1 MAKCARCNAR
11 KARRRCPALG
21 NDICNLCCG
30 RIRGKEISCPP
41 GCPYLAHH
49 APYQEKRILERRSG
63 PEAGAVRRRREPE
76 LDDRMKWLLFSA
88 EAALKEIADRNPA
101 FRDKD
106 ALFACEYA
114 RDKLARG
121 ERRIILPGEARRPG
135 NLAGE
140 ALHQAVSR
148 CRFERTTLIAGA
160 AEAYTV
166 EEQAAALDYLIGAV
180 RSLARDDWEGR
191 TFLDKLSERFGRSGG
206 AIDELRLIKPA

>member
-1 MAKCARCNAR
+1 MAKCARCDTR
-11 KARRRCPALG
+11 KARRHCPALG
-21 NDICNLCCG
+21 SDICTLCCG
-30 RIRGKEISCPP
+30 RLRGKEISCPP
-41 GCPYLAHH
+41 GCAYLAHH

-63 PEAGAVRRRREPE
+63 PEAGPARRRKEPD
-76 LDDRMKWLLFSA
+76 LDDRMKWLFVSA

-106 ALFACEYA
+106 VLLACEYA

-140 ALHQAVSR
+140 ALHRAVSR
-148 CRFERTTLIAGA
+148 CRFERTTLIAGT

-166 EEQAAALDYLIGAV
+166 EEQAAALDYLVRAA
-180 RSLARDDWEGR
+180 RSLALNDWEGR
-191 TFLDKLSERFGRSGG
+191 AFLDKLGERFDRMGGPSG
-206 AIDELRLIKPA
+206 EPRLIKPV